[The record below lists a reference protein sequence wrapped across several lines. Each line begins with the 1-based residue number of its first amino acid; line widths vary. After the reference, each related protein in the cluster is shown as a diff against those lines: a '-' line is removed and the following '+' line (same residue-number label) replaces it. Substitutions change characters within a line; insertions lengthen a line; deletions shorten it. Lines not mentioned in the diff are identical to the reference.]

1 MQIIEIDHPENNPPF
16 QKKAVELFFPPEAA
30 ADFPVSMQI
39 GERFGV
45 AYIVTKMG
53 FIHVYDLETG
63 ICLYMNRIS
72 GETIFVTADHRATS
86 GLLGVNKVGQVRSI
100 AVVQNHDAFLQELL
114 AGPVG
119 FLERGNDH
127 SLCC

>member
-1 MQIIEIDHPENNPPF
+1 
-16 QKKAVELFFPPEAA
+16 
-30 ADFPVSMQI
+30 MQI
-39 GERFGV
+39 GEKFGV

-86 GLLGVNKVGQVRSI
+86 GLIGVNKVGQVWSI
-100 AVVQNHDAFLQELL
+100 SGLQKFIANLTNFNAIGL
-114 AGPVG
+114 VS
-119 FLERGNDH
+119 FFERGNNY
-127 SLCC
+127 SICRQQLE